1 TVPAGTTAPATT
13 QAGPAGPPPAAA
25 SVAVDPAG
33 PGAAPAAAT
42 AAPAGGSAPAPT
54 ALTGAAQPSAGSAAS
69 GTAAAATDP
78 AGDTPAPAPAPT
90 APAALQVGTVQH
102 RAPVAAAPAA
112 GVPLSDQIAAKLGE
126 QLPALRS
133 LGGGSHVL
141 TLRVDPEHFGPVT
154 VVAHISP
161 ESVRV
166 ELVGATDSARDALRQ
181 SLPDLRRDLASTGL
195 SSDVSLGGG
204 DASGA
209 TGGETRRDSLAGA
222 RPLGAAPAGTAPG
235 PATDLPA
242 ARPSTAAGGLD
253 LLV

>member
-1 TVPAGTTAPATT
+1 
-13 QAGPAGPPPAAA
+13 
-25 SVAVDPAG
+25 
-33 PGAAPAAAT
+33 
-42 AAPAGGSAPAPT
+42 
-54 ALTGAAQPSAGSAAS
+54 GAAQPSAGSAAS

-209 TGGETRRDSLAGA
+209 TGGETRRDSLAAA